1 MEIACLADYPGAFF
15 RFALTRVSDSYNFF
29 CVKNGKENVALKFFC
44 VKNGKEIFALK
55 FFCVKNGKE
64 IFALTRVSLLN
75 ETELRNTV

>member
-29 CVKNGKENVALKFFC
+29 CVKNGNENVALTR
-44 VKNGKEIFALK
+44 VSDSYN